1 MRKWSMRLAVALRLR
16 QNTPKMGQKR
26 PCEPRTEV
34 ERGNVAW
41 PLPEALRSCSKPD
54 TQQEAEHE

>member
-1 MRKWSMRLAVALRLR
+1 MRLAVALRLR

-41 PLPEALRSCSKPD
+41 PTFEALQRACSNSD
-54 TQQEAEHE
+54 TQQEEEHE